1 MLIRSNLSSHAMVLG
16 AVIAVVL
23 PARLALKPQYATERR
38 KIENQGRQ
46 DRTRELA
53 TQWNALPY
61 LSTLA
66 HPPSCGCL
74 RLTGIFKSR
83 KQEALFGLFR
93 NCLILWSL
101 KLAYDYYF
109 PRTLVTSDAKLP
121 SAPRHRTNP
130 SHK

>member
-38 KIENQGRQ
+38 KIQNPGCK

-61 LSTLA
+61 FSTLA
-66 HPPSCGCL
+66 HPPLAAASGL
-74 RLTGIFKSR
+74 PAFSSRGSR
-83 KQEALFGLFR
+83 KLCSGCSE
-93 NCLILWSL
+93 I
-101 KLAYDYYF
+101 
-109 PRTLVTSDAKLP
+109 V
-121 SAPRHRTNP
+121 
-130 SHK
+130 